1 VADKLEELF
10 KKDRPDFESKW
21 EDIRIFVQYGM
32 LSDDKFY
39 DKAKKFALLK
49 NVDGKCFTMDDYKSH
64 VAPSQTNTSQKV
76 IHLYT
81 NNVEEQ
87 HSFIETAKSRGYDVL
102 VMDSMIDA
110 HFINFVEP
118 KLDNVSFVRVDSDTI
133 DKLIKKEEPMPSLLS
148 EKEQEAL
155 KKVVESVIGDEKFS
169 VNLESLSPTDPPM
182 LITRPEFMRRMK
194 DMSALGGGG
203 GMNMFGTMPDM
214 HNLVVNTNHPLVS
227 KVISEKN
234 EQTQKE
240 LLKQA
245 CDLALLAQG
254 LLKGEELTKF
264 IKRSVELI

>member
-1 VADKLEELF
+1 
-10 KKDRPDFESKW
+10 
-21 EDIRIFVQYGM
+21 M
-32 LSDDKFY
+32 
-39 DKAKKFALLK
+39 
-49 NVDGKCFTMDDYKSH
+49 
-64 VAPSQTNTSQKV
+64 
-76 IHLYT
+76 
-81 NNVEEQ
+81 
-87 HSFIETAKSRGYDVL
+87 
-102 VMDSMIDA
+102 
-110 HFINFVEP
+110 
-118 KLDNVSFVRVDSDTI
+118 
-133 DKLIKKEEPMPSLLS
+133 
-148 EKEQEAL
+148 
-155 KKVVESVIGDEKFS
+155 VESVIGDEKFS